1 MAFTVTSY
9 RQPVSN
15 HEKHLL
21 AVATAWASGK
31 GSITINTLSVFM
43 DCLSRERI
51 WYQRDHPGLLE
62 VPPRLHPDAEFGTL
76 HSIAVHTPGS
86 GRFFSVQ

>member
-9 RQPVSN
+9 RKPVGH

-31 GSITINTLSVFM
+31 GSIAILTLTAFR
-43 DCLSRERI
+43 DCLSRERS
-51 WYQRDHPGLLE
+51 WFQRDHPGLKE
-62 VPPRLHPDAEFGTL
+62 VPPLIHPDAEFGTM
-76 HSIAVHTPGS
+76 HSLDIHTPGS
-86 GRFFSVQ
+86 GQFFSVQ